1 MNLRIA
7 IALGAA
13 VPALLAVPGIAQ
25 DAKSGEEAKSGE
37 DALAEKVITNTNPA
51 SFRPYGLTPPPKL
64 VSDKVV
70 QGGKA
75 LRVPVTGA
83 GEPWSIGVNV
93 PLLKP
98 VKAGDKLVVAF
109 YARLSKSDAPTAK
122 VNAQIQLSTA
132 PYTALFSKPF
142 DVGPEWKLLQFS
154 GRADK
159 DYAVGT
165 IGAAFHLN
173 TAKQVIDMGPV
184 AVLDMGQ

>member
-13 VPALLAVPGIAQ
+13 VPALLAMPGLAQ
-25 DAKSGEEAKSGE
+25 EAAKSAD

-51 SFRPYGLTPPPKL
+51 SFQAYGFTPPPKL
-64 VSDKVV
+64 VSDKDV

-75 LRVPVTGA
+75 LRLPVTGTGNA
-83 GEPWSIGVNV
+83 WAAGVNV
-93 PLLKP
+93 PLIKP

-122 VNAQIQLSTA
+122 VNAQVQLSAA
-132 PYTALFSKPF
+132 PYSALFSKPF

-154 GRADK
+154 GKADK
-159 DYAVGT
+159 DYDAGA

-173 TAKQVIDMGPV
+173 TGKQVIDLGPV

>member
-7 IALGAA
+7 LALGAA
-13 VPALLAVPGIAQ
+13 VPALLAMPGIAQ
-25 DAKSGEEAKSGE
+25 DAKSSE

-64 VSDKVV
+64 VSDKAV

-75 LRVPVTGA
+75 LRVPVTGE
-83 GEPWSIGVNV
+83 GNPWSMGVNV
-93 PLLKP
+93 PLIKP

-109 YARLSKSDAPTAK
+109 YARLSKGDAPTAK
-122 VNAQIQLSTA
+122 VNAQLQLSAA
-132 PYTALFSKPF
+132 PYTALFSKAF
-142 DVGPEWKLLQFS
+142 DVTPEWKLLQFA
-154 GRADK
+154 GKVDK

-173 TAKQVIDMGPV
+173 TGKQVIDIGPV

>member
-13 VPALLAVPGIAQ
+13 MPALFAVPGIAQ
-25 DAKSGEEAKSGE
+25 EAAKSAD

-51 SFRPYGLTPPPKL
+51 SFQAYGLTPPPKL
-64 VSDKVV
+64 VSDKAV

-75 LRVPVTGA
+75 LRVPLTGT
-83 GEPWSIGVNV
+83 GDPWSVGVNV
-93 PLLKP
+93 PLIKP

-109 YARLSKSDAPTAK
+109 YARLNKSDAPTAK
-122 VNAQIQLSTA
+122 INAQVQLSSA
-132 PYTALFSKPF
+132 PYTALFGKPF
-142 DVGPEWKLLQFS
+142 DVTPEWKLLQFS
-154 GRADK
+154 GKVDK

-165 IGAAFHLN
+165 IGAALHLN
-173 TAKQVIDMGPV
+173 TGKQVIDVGPV

>member
-7 IALGAA
+7 LALGAA
-13 VPALLAVPGIAQ
+13 MPALLAVPGIAQ
-25 DAKSGEEAKSGE
+25 DAKSGE
-37 DALAEKVITNTNPA
+37 DALAEKVISNTNPA
-51 SFRPYGLTPPPKL
+51 SFQAYGFTPAPKL
-64 VSDKVV
+64 VSDKAV

-75 LRVPVTGA
+75 LRLPLTGT
-83 GEPWSIGVNV
+83 GDPWSMGVNV

-109 YARLSKSDAPTAK
+109 YARLNKSDAPTAK
-122 VNAQIQLSTA
+122 LNGQIQLSAA
-132 PYTALFSKPF
+132 PYTALFGKPF
-142 DVGPEWKLLQFS
+142 DVTSEWKLLQFS
-154 GRADK
+154 GKVDK

-173 TAKQVIDMGPV
+173 TGKHVIDMGPV